1 MMAFQALICARAETM
16 VRGKNKLLV
25 VVSCASRR
33 STSSPTSSPPPVF
46 SPDQTDELPWSTAIS
61 NARGQSSMSRLDRR
75 LRGKD
80 LNKVLITITA
90 GRCQDMSRDFQPY
103 QDTNRFL
110 VSPKS
115 IGNPGVRRYH
125 STMSLRTLRIVRLGP
140 FCGGTARRQI
150 HLWPVSEDATSIG
163 SHCG

>member
-1 MMAFQALICARAETM
+1 MHVPRTM

-25 VVSCASRR
+25 VVSFASRR

-90 GRCQDMSRDFQPY
+90 GGWQDISRDFQPY

-125 STMSLRTLRIVRLGP
+125 STMPLRTLQIAHDLGL